1 MQMHAS
7 MRGEKNGKEV
17 RVRRWGHAP
26 LRMDLAPRKSARRV
40 QDVGGTSYPV
50 IEP

>member
-1 MQMHAS
+1 M
-7 MRGEKNGKEV
+7 GKKSV
-17 RVRRWGHAP
+17 FDDGDMAP